1 MTQMMKCVGLKK
13 CSCEAKSWKWMD
25 SFLSAPLSNLCIRI
39 IINSSANTITT
50 NKTITLRG
58 GKSFLVGFIEGSH
71 MITISDIQEPIFC
84 MEWVKHNMKVVIIAM
99 AGDRDDE
106 TEE

>member
-1 MTQMMKCVGLKK
+1 
-13 CSCEAKSWKWMD
+13 
-25 SFLSAPLSNLCIRI
+25 
-39 IINSSANTITT
+39 
-50 NKTITLRG
+50 
-58 GKSFLVGFIEGSH
+58 